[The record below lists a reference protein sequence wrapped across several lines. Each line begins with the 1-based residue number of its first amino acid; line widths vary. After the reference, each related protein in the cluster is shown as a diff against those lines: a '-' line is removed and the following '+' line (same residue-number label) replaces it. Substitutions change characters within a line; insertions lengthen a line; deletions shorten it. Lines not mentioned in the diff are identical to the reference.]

1 MMRNMEENANR
12 ATQLRAKT
20 LSKEQNEEFLTGK
33 LPHTP
38 PTSSLSL
45 FLHFSLHFFLTRH
58 NCHDFLG
65 LFSLSLQGWNQ

>member
-1 MMRNMEENANR
+1 MRNMEENANR

-38 PTSSLSL
+38 PTSSLFISP
-45 FLHFSLHFFLTRH
+45 FFPSFFS
-58 NCHDFLG
+58 D
-65 LFSLSLQGWNQ
+65 SS